1 MCGGE
6 KWGIKCLFC
15 AEIEYLL
22 LLILVGREKVS
33 SCLFPGI
40 YLSLVSD

>member
-1 MCGGE
+1 MYGGE
-6 KWGIKCLFC
+6 KWGINCLFC
-15 AEIEYLL
+15 AEIESFLFV
-22 LLILVGREKVS
+22 ILVGCEKVA

>member
-1 MCGGE
+1 MYGGE

-15 AEIEYLL
+15 AEIECLL
-22 LLILVGREKVS
+22 FVILVGCEKVS
-33 SCLFPGI
+33 SCLFAGI